1 MVMMMM
7 RMRMRRRMRRKEK
20 EIQYPVVVK
29 HWQWQIT
36 PFQMIFALYKIAIY
50 GCFPIAMLVYQGIL
64 PSQKFGFTLSP
75 EIDDNRV
82 VQS

>member
-1 MVMMMM
+1 MVGDDDDDD
-7 RMRMRRRMRRKEK
+7 ED
-20 EIQYPVVVK
+20 EDEDEEEEDNTIPCGSQT
-29 HWQWQIT
+29 WQWQIT

-64 PSQKFGFTLSP
+64 PSQKFGVTLSP